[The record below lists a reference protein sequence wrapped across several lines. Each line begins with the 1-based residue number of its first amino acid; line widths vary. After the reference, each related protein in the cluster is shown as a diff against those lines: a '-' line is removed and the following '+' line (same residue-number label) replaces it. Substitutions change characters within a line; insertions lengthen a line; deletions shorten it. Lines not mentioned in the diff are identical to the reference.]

1 MKQIVFYR
9 QLCNIRL
16 NVRLIY
22 KISRSKTLFLAVMI
36 LSFVTMAPIVD
47 DPELCRPV
55 FRGLKSLFDRV
66 TAEGIKNV
74 EMKYLSMGMTQ
85 DFEVAIEEGAT
96 LIRVGTAIF
105 KGI

>member
-1 MKQIVFYR
+1 M
-9 QLCNIRL
+9 
-16 NVRLIY
+16 
-22 KISRSKTLFLAVMI
+22 
-36 LSFVTMAPIVD
+36 TMAPIVD
-47 DPELCRPV
+47 NPELCRPV
-55 FRGLKSLFDRV
+55 FRGLKRLSDNI

-85 DFEVAIEEGAT
+85 DFGVAIEEGAT